1 MTSRDLNPIEEDD
14 SEGLRNGLFTIRC
27 MKKHRDNETTR
38 LLMEEKVNGGI
49 YERKI

>member
-27 MKKHRDNETTR
+27 MKKHRDNETTG
-38 LLMEEKVNGGI
+38 L
-49 YERKI
+49 